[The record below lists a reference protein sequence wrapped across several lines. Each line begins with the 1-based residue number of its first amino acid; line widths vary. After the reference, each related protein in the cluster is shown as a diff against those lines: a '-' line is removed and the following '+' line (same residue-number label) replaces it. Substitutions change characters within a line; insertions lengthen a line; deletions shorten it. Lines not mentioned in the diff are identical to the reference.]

1 LNVPDCDVQ
10 GVPVLLSIT
19 EVANTYF
26 KRSLTATFRLPI
38 FYGLPK
44 VHKVPMSLRP
54 AVSST
59 NSLLSVFSTW
69 LDYRMKE
76 LIHLVPSYLK
86 DSNSFIQ
93 EVKELQLPDN
103 ALLFTADAQLMY
115 TNIDAD
121 RGISS
126 IKHFLISNRDRIFT
140 NFPSNLFLEIL
151 EIVVKNNIFSLANT
165 YWLQLTGTAMAP
177 LQRAPTP

>member
-1 LNVPDCDVQ
+1 
-10 GVPVLLSIT
+10 
-19 EVANTYF
+19 
-26 KRSLTATFRLPI
+26 
-38 FYGLPK
+38 
-44 VHKVPMSLRP
+44 
-54 AVSST
+54 
-59 NSLLSVFSTW
+59 
-69 LDYRMKE
+69 
-76 LIHLVPSYLK
+76 
-86 DSNSFIQ
+86 
-93 EVKELQLPDN
+93 
-103 ALLFTADAQLMY
+103 LMY
-115 TNIDAD
+115 TNIDVD